1 MSSSED
7 NPITELSTIM
17 ETNKQPEKQS
27 ILQINESSS
36 SNSSEENDKE
46 KEKKSWIYMIQPETH
61 GDHIDDLIT
70 YYNRTRTKYK
80 EFQLNEFYVSKIQTR
95 LAYNLKR
102 KEIKHP
108 FTAFGIVTKEFRLLY
123 SEKDKK
129 VIYIDKTGTYLSHSD
144 LHLRRY
150 IITWLTSNT
159 VLFSFIY
166 AHKKHTAIE
175 FQIILEARVD
185 HFYVRSKQV
194 LIHYEELE
202 LPKLIP
208 KTGYPA
214 RIRNWYLLFE

>member
-108 FTAFGIVTKEFRLLY
+108 FTFLSFSEYNNRNSFVTIPNAVNGCFISFRFKLY
-123 SEKDKK
+123 A
-129 VIYIDKTGTYLSHSD
+129 
-144 LHLRRY
+144 
-150 IITWLTSNT
+150 N
-159 VLFSFIY
+159 
-166 AHKKHTAIE
+166 
-175 FQIILEARVD
+175 RVC
-185 HFYVRSKQV
+185 
-194 LIHYEELE
+194 I
-202 LPKLIP
+202 
-208 KTGYPA
+208 
-214 RIRNWYLLFE
+214 FET